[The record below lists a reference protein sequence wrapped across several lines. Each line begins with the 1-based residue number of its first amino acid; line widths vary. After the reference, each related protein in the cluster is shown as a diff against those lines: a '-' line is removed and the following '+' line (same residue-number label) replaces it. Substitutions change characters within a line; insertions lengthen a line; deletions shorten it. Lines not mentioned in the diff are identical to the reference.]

1 MYFLLIL
8 LLILLLTLP
17 LILLLILILLRFV
30 AVNLFGYGEVG
41 NIYLE
46 VGRAGTAYRGKY
58 QVNLQW
64 VSPRG
69 GNIRS

>member
-1 MYFLLIL
+1 M
-8 LLILLLTLP
+8 
-17 LILLLILILLRFV
+17 LLRFV

-69 GNIRS
+69 GNIRSLILQWVSPRGGNIRC